1 MATLT
6 KMTTIEEL
14 RSTLESSEQRPLL
27 MFKHSTRCPI
37 SAGAY
42 KEVQAYLEDQ
52 PNERID
58 YVWIDV
64 IADRPVSS
72 QAAETLSIQHESPQV
87 ILVKEGA
94 PVWHTSHSHITAEA
108 LKAQLD
114 GI

>member
-72 QAAETLSIQHESPQV
+72 QAAEALSIQHESPQV

>member
-14 RSTLESSEQRPLL
+14 RNTLESSEQKPLL
-27 MFKHSTRCPI
+27 LFKHSTRCPI
-37 SAGAY
+37 SAKAY
-42 KEVQAYLEDQ
+42 KEVQAYLQDR
-52 PNERID
+52 PNEQID

-64 IADRPVSS
+64 IADRPIST
-72 QAAETLSIQHESPQV
+72 QAAETLSTVHESPQV

-94 PVWHTSHSHITAEA
+94 PVWHTSHFHITAEA
-108 LKAQLD
+108 LKTQLD